1 MRRAKEDFDY
11 SFLSLHRV
19 YLTSTFFYIDLNL
32 TSTPIC
38 VSLGVFIYNKGEPSG
53 VDPPCGAQQS
63 LSEPLQLLRGVT
75 EAKTGR
81 G

>member
-1 MRRAKEDFDY
+1 MFISPI
-11 SFLSLHRV
+11 SF
-19 YLTSTFFYIDLNL
+19 YTDLNL
-32 TSTPIC
+32 MSTPMC

-63 LSEPLQLLRGVT
+63 LSELLQLLRGVT